1 MEDKYL
7 NTEKSMTIW
16 DKSDSSVLNTF
27 CEDYRVFL
35 SGHKTERENV
45 SGMTELLRKAGA
57 VSLSEVVSGEKKLQ
71 AGDLVYETMMKKSLV
86 IFRIGKK
93 SPLEGM
99 RFLGAHIDSPRMD
112 LKQHPLYENTDL
124 ALFETHYYGGIK
136 KYQWVTLP
144 LAMHGVAAKKDGSVV
159 DICIGEDPSDPVVG
173 VSDLLIHLAGRQM
186 SKKVSEAV
194 TGENLNILIGSRPLP
209 DTEKNAVKENILA
222 ILKEK
227 YDITEDDLV
236 SAEIEVVPAGPARD
250 YGLDRSMIMG
260 YGQDDKVC
268 AYTSF
273 RAIMDIGTPELT
285 SVCLLTDKEE
295 IGSMGATGMHSR
307 FYENTLAEL
316 LNVLGCYSELNL
328 RRVLTSTK
336 VLSSDVSAAFDP
348 NYPDV
353 MEKNNC
359 AYLGRGPVF
368 NKYTGSRGKSGSND
382 ANAEYMAFLRRV
394 MDDAG
399 IIYQTSELGKVDEG
413 GGGTIAY
420 ILANLGMEVIDFGV
434 AVLNMHAPW
443 EITSKADIYE
453 TYKAYQAFL
462 MA

>member
-1 MEDKYL
+1 M

-57 VSLSEVVSGEKKLQ
+57 VSLSEVVSGEKRLQ

-443 EITSKADIYE
+443 EITSKADIY
-453 TYKAYQAFL
+453 
-462 MA
+462 

>member
-57 VSLSEVVSGEKKLQ
+57 VSLSEVVSGEKRLQ

>member
-1 MEDKYL
+1 M